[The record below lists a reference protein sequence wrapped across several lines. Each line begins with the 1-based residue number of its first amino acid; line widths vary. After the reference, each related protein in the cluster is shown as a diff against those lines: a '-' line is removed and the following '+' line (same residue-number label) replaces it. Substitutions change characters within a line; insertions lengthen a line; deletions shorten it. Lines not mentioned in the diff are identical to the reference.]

1 MWTQVAA
8 AGESVDLCTWEAI
21 GVDTYRTQLELSC
34 SGGLLAAVG
43 YCPRALQ
50 ALGNCIVQHSA
61 LKLGCRI
68 SCHLLCNTLSLVL
81 WFNTTAMYY
90 LSQFL
95 SQESK
100 GSLVGR
106 FWLKVS
112 SGYSTVIEAW
122 RSYSGDGWLMWLLD
136 GFSSFLYGCLRSAS
150 WMTAASGLGPRMNDP
165 GE

>member
-68 SCHLLCNTLSLVL
+68 SCHLLCNTLSQVL

-95 SQESK
+95 GLESQTC
-100 GSLVGR
+100 GSRHIWGQLASASQCLR
-106 FWLKVS
+106 LQP
-112 SGYSTVIEAW
+112 EAW
-122 RSYSGDGWLMWLLD
+122 RLGDWDHPKAQSCIYLVVDSDWNLNW
-136 GFSSFLYGCLRSAS
+136 GF
-150 WMTAASGLGPRMNDP
+150 
-165 GE
+165 